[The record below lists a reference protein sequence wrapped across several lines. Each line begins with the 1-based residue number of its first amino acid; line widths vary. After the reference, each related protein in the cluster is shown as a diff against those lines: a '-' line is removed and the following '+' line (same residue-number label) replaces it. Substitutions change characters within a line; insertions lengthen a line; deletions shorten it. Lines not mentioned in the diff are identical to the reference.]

1 MIFIKIKIYITKILL
16 SAILLIV
23 LNSFLESNNKL
34 HKIIF
39 ESKYNYIKINN
50 ITKILL
56 NKKDSYVSNNS
67 LNYNKIIQ
75 KENYEIL
82 ILDNKTSISNIKE
95 GNVIF
100 IGNIKDKGKTITINT
115 NKNENISYS
124 NLENI
129 SVNLYDYVN
138 KDEIIGNTVD
148 NRLILSIKK
157 DDKYI
162 KYEDYI

>member
-39 ESKYNYIKINN
+39 ENKYNCIKINN
-50 ITKILL
+50 ITNILL
-56 NKKDSYVSNNS
+56 NKKDSYVSSNS

-82 ILDNKTSISNIKE
+82 ILDNKTSINNIKE

-129 SVNLYDYVN
+129 SVNLYDFVN

-148 NRLILSIKK
+148 NRLILTIKK
-157 DDKYI
+157 DDMYI